1 MDQRFR
7 CSRARAN
14 CGSDPW
20 GKCVSV
26 QEGCGGGGKNRYAP
40 NVRVRSLSR
49 MGIDGIESEWGTSF
63 KVNNRYVC
71 RA

>member
-1 MDQRFR
+1 M
-7 CSRARAN
+7 
-14 CGSDPW
+14 
-20 GKCVSV
+20 GKVCKCA
-26 QEGCGGGGKNRYAP
+26 GRLWGGGGENRYAP